1 MIEKK
6 VFTFTACCLLGMATA
21 SVHAAEM
28 MAVAYGTIAAV
39 GQQQKD
45 TSGAQKGGAVLGGLV
60 GLYSGKGKSKSNK
73 ALRTLGGATVGKTAG
88 RVTSQG
94 TVMSYT
100 IDMVTGGTV
109 RVVMEDTGYR
119 QGDCVAVERGNTSNI
134 RRVSDAFCQTEF
146 EIPQQ
151 YVLGQAVEAS
161 ECAAAKQEL
170 LNATDEAAIRVAGLK
185 MEILCED

>member
-1 MIEKK
+1 MIDKK
-6 VFTFTACCLLGMATA
+6 VVIFTSYCLTGMATA
-21 SVHAAEM
+21 PVYGAEM
-28 MAVAYGTIAAV
+28 MAVAYGTIAEVA
-39 GQQQKD
+39 QQQKD

-73 ALRTLGGATVGKTAG
+73 ALRGLGGAALGSTAG
-88 RVTSQG
+88 RAASQG

-100 IDMVTGGTV
+100 VNLVDGGTV
-109 RVVMEDTGYR
+109 RMVMDNNGFTR
-119 QGDCVAVERGNTSNI
+119 GDCVAVERGGTSNM
-134 RRVSDAFCQTEF
+134 RRVSDAFCRPKT

-151 YVLGQAVEAS
+151 YRQEHVLEAT

-170 LNATDEAAIRVAGLK
+170 LNAADEAAVRIAGLK